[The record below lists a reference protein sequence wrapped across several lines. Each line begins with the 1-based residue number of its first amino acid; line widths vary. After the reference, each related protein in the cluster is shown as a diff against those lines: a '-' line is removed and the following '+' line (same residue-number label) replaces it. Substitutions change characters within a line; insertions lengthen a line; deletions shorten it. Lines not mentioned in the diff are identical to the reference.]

1 MLIRCMKEVG
11 VPAEIKVYL
20 EDANQAYSSGVW
32 CLLEEIFTEDM
43 GMLLK
48 RIDGVSATVALRD
61 ADIYVT
67 PFSAGIDRIC
77 AYMFS
82 HHKKN
87 FLLIGISIG
96 QNLPIVENLFPCL
109 QGSVFIRRTDSVEQV
124 RHKVSQAWTMS
135 NEKKEE
141 KCRSCRRLLLT
152 AGEKRVIYYLD
163 KGFSVSQIGNIL
175 GIGMKMASQ
184 RKRKVMRRYNLHSDV
199 ELWNFLN
206 KWREYL
212 IPAE

>member
-1 MLIRCMKEVG
+1 M
-11 VPAEIKVYL
+11 PAEIKIYL
-20 EDANQAYSSGVW
+20 EDANQAYSTGVW
-32 CLLEEIFTEDM
+32 YLLEEIFTENM

-82 HHKKN
+82 RHKKN

-96 QNLPIVENLFPCL
+96 QNLPIIENLHHCL
-109 QGSVFIRRTDSVEQV
+109 QSVFIRRTDSVEQV

-184 RKRKVMRRYNLHSDV
+184 RKRKVMRKYNLHSDV

>member
-1 MLIRCMKEVG
+1 M
-11 VPAEIKVYL
+11 PAEIRVYL
-20 EDANQAYSSGVW
+20 EDANQAYSTGVW
-32 CLLEEIFTEDM
+32 YLLEEIFTENM

-82 HHKKN
+82 RHKKN

-96 QNLPIVENLFPCL
+96 QNLPIIENLHHCL
-109 QGSVFIRRTDSVEQV
+109 QSVFIRRTDSVEQV

-184 RKRKVMRRYNLHSDV
+184 RKRKVMRKYNLHSDV